1 MNRST
6 VYNDCDNWAAHILTK
21 AIDSGFC
28 KGLMDYLPR
37 GICAMSV
44 FASEVSSVIS
54 QL

>member
-28 KGLMDYLPR
+28 KGLMDYTRNLR
-37 GICAMSV
+37 DVGFCV
-44 FASEVSSVIS
+44 
-54 QL
+54 